1 MSSPAA
7 GSSREYIKVTS
18 RSWRALI
25 QRSAQPRSLVANV
38 GPTSARKLH
47 SQLLLENPRDDR
59 RCAKSP
65 RIYLL
70 VPVPIS
76 MLESKTWLGAGWGSG
91 FFFSLIS
98 SPPLLMP
105 ADRTSGDTAAVTKV
119 SALFVARIPGPV
131 PPGLGLWG
139 VCEVGAI

>member
-1 MSSPAA
+1 M
-7 GSSREYIKVTS
+7 
-18 RSWRALI
+18 
-25 QRSAQPRSLVANV
+25 ANT

-59 RCAKSP
+59 RCAVSP

-76 MLESKTWLGAGWGSG
+76 MLENKTWLGAGQRSRH
-91 FFFSLIS
+91 FLFYDFL
-98 SPPLLMP
+98 PPCLAL
-105 ADRTSGDTAAVTKV
+105 ADRAGGDRAAVSSAKKV

-131 PPGLGLWG
+131 PPGLGLWEHMKQG
-139 VCEVGAI
+139 QSGSWAE

>member
-1 MSSPAA
+1 M
-7 GSSREYIKVTS
+7 
-18 RSWRALI
+18 I

-59 RCAKSP
+59 RRAKSP

-76 MLESKTWLGAGWGSG
+76 MLENKTWLGAGWGSRV
-91 FFFSLIS
+91 FFSLIS
-98 SPPLLMP
+98 SPLLFL
-105 ADRTSGDTAAVTKV
+105 R
-119 SALFVARIPGPV
+119 LQIGPV
-131 PPGLGLWG
+131 GIQQLL
-139 VCEVGAI
+139 